1 MEFNQQDTSSFDT
14 ESTVIGV
21 PATPKAR
28 GVVSRAPLL
37 ADGMLDREVPLP
49 RMGEA
54 ELFRLMATGF
64 TDAPAPLPTTVE
76 PRAEPH
82 ADTRAEP
89 QLHIVANERSE
100 LANRVVNVAI
110 ALASL
115 IVLAPVMALVA
126 LAIRFSSRGPV
137 FYVQTRVGMDR
148 RRKAATAV
156 FDRRRSNVGGRAFR
170 ILKFRSMR
178 VDAEQGTGAV
188 WATHGDPRVTSVGQF
203 LRSTRLDELPQ
214 LINVLLG
221 DMNIVGPRPE
231 RPSIFAELRQNIEAY
246 PLRQRARPGI
256 TGWAQINRAY
266 DSSLDDV
273 RAKVEFDLEYLERQ
287 SVLEDLKIMAR
298 TVPVM
303 LFKRGS
309 C

>member
-1 MEFNQQDTSSFDT
+1 MELNPHDTHRLVVDP
-14 ESTVIGV
+14 TVIDL
-21 PATPKAR
+21 PTA
-28 GVVSRAPLL
+28 SRARRTVPRAPRL
-37 ADGMLDREVPLP
+37 ADGMLDCEVPVP

-54 ELFRLMATGF
+54 QLFRLMATGVA
-64 TDAPAPLPTTVE
+64 DAPAAFATTLEPRVE

-82 ADTRAEP
+82 L
-89 QLHIVANERSE
+89 QIVPNERSE

-110 ALASL
+110 ALVSL
-115 IVLAPVMALVA
+115 VFLAPVMALVA
-126 LAIRFSSRGPV
+126 LAIKLSSSGPV
-137 FYVQTRVGMDR
+137 FYVQTRVGVDR
-148 RRKAATAV
+148 RRRAATAV
-156 FDRRRSNVGGRAFR
+156 FDRRQSNVGGRAFR
-170 ILKFRSMR
+170 IIKFRSMR
-178 VDAEQGTGAV
+178 TDAEQGTGAV
-188 WATHGDPRVTSVGQF
+188 WATRGDPRVTPVGEF
-203 LRSTRLDELPQ
+203 LRKTRLDELPQ

-231 RPSIFAELRQNIEAY
+231 RPSIFAELRQNIESY

-287 SVLEDLKIMAR
+287 SVLEDLKIMVR
-298 TVPVM
+298 TLPVM

>member
-1 MEFNQQDTSSFDT
+1 MDLNQYDLSRLET
-14 ESTVIGV
+14 EPTVIDL
-21 PATPKAR
+21 PTA
-28 GVVSRAPLL
+28 SRARRIVLRAPSL
-37 ADGMLDREVPLP
+37 AEGMLDCEVPLP
-49 RMGEA
+49 RMEEA
-54 ELFRLMATGF
+54 QLFRLMATGIA
-64 TDAPAPLPTTVE
+64 DAPTSFATTAEPRVE
-76 PRAEPH
+76 PHLQVVP
-82 ADTRAEP
+82 
-89 QLHIVANERSE
+89 NERSE
-100 LANRVVNVAI
+100 LANRAVNVVI
-110 ALASL
+110 AFLSL
-115 IVLAPVMALVA
+115 VILAPMMALVA
-126 LAIRFSSRGPV
+126 LAIKLTSSGPV

-148 RRKAATAV
+148 RRRAATAV

-170 ILKFRSMR
+170 IIKFRSMR

-188 WATHGDPRVTSVGQF
+188 WATRGDPRVTPVGEF
-203 LRSTRLDELPQ
+203 LRKTRLDELPQ
-214 LINVLLG
+214 LVNVVLG

-231 RPSIFAELRQNIEAY
+231 RPSIFAELRENIESY

-266 DSSLDDV
+266 DSSIDDV

-298 TVPVM
+298 TLPVM